1 MPNLNIAIDAE
12 LLREVNVKAAKTG
25 LTQREWVIAAL
36 GKAVGTSS
44 AVGGTVEPKKV
55 KKAAESAVSAKVEV
69 SGPAHPDI
77 YVESAAQTGRKCRLH
92 GKAMLDFGTKWAC
105 EGPPFHTELK

>member
-12 LLREVNVKAAKTG
+12 LLREVNVRAAKSG
-25 LTQREWVIAAL
+25 QTQREWVIAAL
-36 GKAVGTSS
+36 GKAVGSVA
-44 AVGGTVEPKKV
+44 AVGGRVEPKKAR
-55 KKAAESAVSAKVEV
+55 KASVSEN
-69 SGPAHPDI
+69 I
-77 YVESAAQTGRKCRLH
+77 TIAASPIVLHLSETSEAGRKCSLH